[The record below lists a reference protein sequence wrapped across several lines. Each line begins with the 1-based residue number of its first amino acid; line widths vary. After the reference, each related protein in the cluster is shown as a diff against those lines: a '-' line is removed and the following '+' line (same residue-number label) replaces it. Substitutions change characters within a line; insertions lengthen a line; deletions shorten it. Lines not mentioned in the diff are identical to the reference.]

1 MRDDI
6 KNLIETSTRWRL
18 MTDPVLRDLQA
29 AREIA
34 DNEGDY
40 NTVEII
46 DGMIKQ
52 QREVVLER
60 E

>member
-18 MTDPVLRDLQA
+18 MTDPVLRDLKA

-46 DGMIKQ
+46 DDMIKV
-52 QREVVLER
+52 QREVVLR
-60 E
+60 

>member
-18 MTDPVLRDLQA
+18 MTDPVLRDLKA

-46 DGMIKQ
+46 DGMILQ
-52 QREVVLER
+52 QTEVILQR
-60 E
+60 